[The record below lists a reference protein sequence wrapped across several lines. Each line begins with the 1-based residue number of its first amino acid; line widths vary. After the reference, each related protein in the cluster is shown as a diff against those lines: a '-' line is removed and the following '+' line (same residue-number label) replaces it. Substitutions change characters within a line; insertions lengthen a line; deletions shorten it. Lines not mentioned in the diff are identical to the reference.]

1 MFELTKLKKFVE
13 EMEIP
18 SHCVYCEG
26 VDISIKNPKHHPS
39 YEITH
44 RCNLKCVFC
53 YSEAAVKA
61 GTAPKP
67 GYYGEDDPKAITI
80 SQYGEPLVVGAD
92 KVAYVIRELKK
103 RFGDDVRIDLQTNGT
118 LLDKNAFSKLENL
131 VDIVMISL
139 DASNPEGYMKLTGA
153 NAFERVCE
161 ALKIAARSD
170 VVSVLRTIYMPG
182 INDKELVDIAKIG
195 DQAGVDEMMLQP
207 CSVYDEESLKK
218 LGFDFEKAESMAEF
232 LKAAYKCQEAVDSMK
247 VKIPGCMLVN
257 LRHLLE
263 SGFDFEDIMFLRRDS
278 RARNPPTIRRDW
290 KFEIL
295 L

>member
-1 MFELTKLKKFVE
+1 MIELGRLRKFIE
-13 EMEIP
+13 KMDIP

-53 YSEAAVKA
+53 YSEAAVKG
-61 GTAPKP
+61 GTVPKP

-118 LLDKNAFSKLENL
+118 LLDRDAFSKFEDL

-139 DASNPEGYMKLTGA
+139 DASNPEGYVRLTGV

-161 ALKIAARSD
+161 ALKIAARSN

-182 INDKELVDIAKIG
+182 INDKELMDIAKIG

-218 LGFDFEKAESMAEF
+218 LGFDFEKAESMSEF
-232 LKAAYKCQEAVDSMK
+232 LKAAYFCQEAVDSMK

-263 SGFDFEDIMFLRRDS
+263 NGFDFEDILFLRRDS
-278 RARNPPTIRRDW
+278 RARTPPTIRRDW
-290 KFEIL
+290 KFEIPL
-295 L
+295 